1 MDLNG
6 KNWRKKNKKK
16 TVFSSYV
23 TVTSLKQD
31 NFNLKAE
38 LHSLLKTDPREYIFK

>member
-1 MDLNG
+1 MG
-6 KNWRKKNKKK
+6 KTGEKKTKKK
-16 TVFSSYV
+16 KVFSSYV